1 MHLYSLENTFHC
13 VSSPDRKIVLGKTGD
28 GKSSTGNTIL
38 RKTIFTPD
46 ASPNSVTVTSVRG
59 ERKVYGQK
67 ITVIDTPGVLDTDRD
82 DETIKSE
89 IVRSIINCAAGVD
102 AFVIVLKVERYTR
115 HEREIVNEI
124 GKYCGEDAFKHAVVL
139 FTYGEDLEGQTIE
152 EFVQKS
158 PQLQELVDKCG
169 GRCHVIDSKHW
180 RKCLHCPCSCGY
192 KSNRIQVKNLLD
204 TINEMVHENGR
215 YNNEILQIVE
225 EMMIREMM
233 NTNED
238 TVSPNQ
244 QRERAERIVHDN
256 LMMKLAGASIGALTG
271 ALSGIV
277 GSVAIALTCLKE
289 ASTSEVAT
297 AAGTGIGAAALKA
310 GVTGGAGI
318 GTYAAGVTLV
328 VAGLSGFIAG
338 GATGWEAAK
347 EADSVSDAVKMGA
360 VATYENA
367 KVAVENIQEYI
378 SLIFNPRDQQYT

>member
-1 MHLYSLENTFHC
+1 MGAS

-289 ASTSEVAT
+289 ASTSE
-297 AAGTGIGAAALKA
+297 LQ
-310 GVTGGAGI
+310 
-318 GTYAAGVTLV
+318 
-328 VAGLSGFIAG
+328 GFQ
-338 GATGWEAAK
+338 
-347 EADSVSDAVKMGA
+347 DSL
-360 VATYENA
+360 
-367 KVAVENIQEYI
+367 QEELQDGKQQKK
-378 SLIFNPRDQQYT
+378 LILYLML

>member
-1 MHLYSLENTFHC
+1 MGAS
-13 VSSPDRKIVLGKTGD
+13 VSSPDRKIVLLGKTGD

-38 RKTIFTPD
+38 RKNIFTPD

-67 ITVIDTPGVLDTDRD
+67 ITVIDTPGVLDTARD

-124 GKYCGEDAFKHAVVL
+124 GKYCGEEAFNHAVVL
-139 FTYGEDLEGQTIE
+139 FTHGEDLEGQTIE
-152 EFVQKS
+152 EFVQRS

-204 TINEMVHENGR
+204 TINEMVNENGR
-215 YNNEILQIVE
+215 YANEMLQIVE

-244 QRERAERIVHDN
+244 QRERAEREERAERIVHDN

-271 ALSGIV
+271 ALTGIGV
-277 GSVAIALTCLKE
+277 SVAIALTCLKE
-289 ASTSEVAT
+289 ASTSE
-297 AAGTGIGAAALKA
+297 LQ
-310 GVTGGAGI
+310 
-318 GTYAAGVTLV
+318 
-328 VAGLSGFIAG
+328 GFQ
-338 GATGWEAAK
+338 
-347 EADSVSDAVKMGA
+347 DSL
-360 VATYENA
+360 
-367 KVAVENIQEYI
+367 QEELQDGKQQKK
-378 SLIFNPRDQQYT
+378 LILYMML